1 MSVTLT
7 LNGDASMVLFL
18 YEENAFVDP
27 VATALDATGDRTVDM
42 SFTYLKDGVSVRA
55 IGARDDSQINNQ
67 VTNDAGTYE
76 IIYTVDSDSISRTI
90 LVTDE
95 SIYTHSVQFD
105 NSFMDFDI
113 VAFGDLSTNVTQTF
127 SFKDIFYQ
135 KGFDLNDI
143 SAVAYIDV
151 SADDYKDLFKL
162 NIPLYDASASTDLDQ
177 QQIRYFTNKD
187 GWKDVSFSQA
197 EVSFNPIFLN
207 AVDQTIAKDF
217 TRSMFNDVLS
227 NSRLNRLFTNQGT
240 IVAEIK
246 ALDASFNNQINEIIT
261 LIGEAGFLTDEDYG
275 AYNDGSQAYVFNQTS
290 TFADYTTRT
299 DDLVDVAAARTS
311 LYQSSFSAFNP
322 LRILS
327 SSILGEDDYDE
338 VGAGYTDISDISGA
352 GIGNFARRNLAIA
365 DLCGQVVGF
374 WNEINNQKFFGL
386 GTNPDT
392 GAQDQSYCVW
402 VTKTMDAS
410 NVDAS
415 LVDGSMFSNFLEGYK
430 LYVEPSA
437 NIVAT
442 DVSDLITDVV
452 DKKYNFPFLNGDNLH
467 LLLKYS
473 PESSTSNLF
482 SNNTKVNARTY
493 EVVLRMCDGA
503 GYTGYQASTTST
515 AAAAAAASGAGA
527 GGAVGGGTTTTV
539 IVTIT
544 THPMGGFPIYKYEIG
559 GVEWNPL
566 PTAAGGD
573 GSLPLASGDK
583 IIFDQSHSTNV
594 GYEMGLWYLTMPNH
608 TMIDPAANA
617 YVTSAGTVG
626 IDRTLTVTHD
636 ATLYSTYS
644 MDPGIG
650 DTNSTTLQGPT
661 GNNLKIDIQL

>member
-1 MSVTLT
+1 MSVTLS

-27 VATALDATGDRTVDM
+27 VATALDATGNRTVDM

-55 IGARDDSQINNQ
+55 IGARDDSQIKNQ

-105 NSFMDFDI
+105 NSFMDFDV

-151 SADDYKDLFKL
+151 SADGYKDLFKL
-162 NIPLYDASASTDLDQ
+162 NIPLYDPSASTDLDQ

-187 GWKDVSFSQA
+187 GWKDVSFSEA

-261 LIGEAGFLTDEDYG
+261 LIGEAGFLTDADYG
-275 AYNDGSQAYVFNQTS
+275 AYSDGSQAYVFNQSS
-290 TFADYTTRT
+290 TFSDYTTRT
-299 DDLVDVAAARTS
+299 DDLGDVAAARTT

-338 VGAGYTDISDISGA
+338 VGAGYADISDISGA

-374 WNEINNQKFFGL
+374 WNEINNKNFFAL
-386 GTNPDT
+386 DATDT
-392 GAQDQSYCVW
+392 SYSVW
-402 VTKTMDAS
+402 VTKTVDAS
-410 NVDAS
+410 NAGAYE
-415 LVDGSMFSNFLEGYK
+415 VDGGMFSNFLDGYK
-430 LYVEPSA
+430 LYVEASA

-442 DVSDLITDVV
+442 DLSDLITDVV
-452 DKKYNFPFLNGDNLH
+452 DKKYDFPFLNGDNLH

-482 SNNTKVNARTY
+482 SNNTKVNSRTY

-503 GYTGYQASTTST
+503 GYTHSTTST
-515 AAAAAAASGAGA
+515 AAAAAAGAGA
-527 GGAVGGGTTTTV
+527 GGAVGGTTTTV
-539 IVTIT
+539 VVRMAPHPFGAPWDIFIYTIN
-544 THPMGGFPIYKYEIG
+544 

-566 PTAAGGD
+566 PAAAGGD
-573 GSLPLASGDK
+573 GPLPLASGDT
-583 IIFDQSHSTNV
+583 IIFDQSDPTNA
-594 GYEMGLWYLTMPNH
+594 GYDMALWYLTAPNH
-608 TMIDPAANA
+608 TMIVSGVNQ
-617 YVTSAGTVG
+617 YVTYTGTAGTAGAQLEV
-626 IDRTLTVTHD
+626 VYD
-636 ATLYSTYS
+636 ASLFANNQHPS
-644 MDPGIG
+644 IG
-650 DTNSTTLQGPT
+650 DTNGVYDPGTGNYNSAMMSGT
-661 GNNLKIDIQL
+661 GNNLKIEIL

>member
-42 SFTYLKDGVSVRA
+42 SFTYFKNGVSVRA
-55 IGARDDSQINNQ
+55 IGARDDSQIYNGNNQ
-67 VTNDAGTYE
+67 GTNDAGTYD
-76 IIYTVDSDSISRTI
+76 IIYTVDSDSITRTI
-90 LVTDE
+90 EVTDE

-105 NSFMDFDI
+105 NSFMDFDV

-246 ALDASFNNQINEIIT
+246 ALDVNFNNQINEIIT
-261 LIGEAGFLTDEDYG
+261 LIGEAGFLTDADYG
-275 AYNDGSQAYVFNQTS
+275 AYRDGSQAYVFDQTS

-299 DDLVDVAAARTS
+299 DDLVDVSNARAA

-338 VGAGYTDISDISGA
+338 VGAGWADISDISGA

-392 GAQDQSYCVW
+392 GVQDQSYCVW
-402 VTKTMDAS
+402 VTKTVDAS

-415 LVDGSMFSNFLEGYK
+415 LVDGSMFSNFLDGYK

-442 DVSDLITDVV
+442 DLSDLITDVV
-452 DKKYNFPFLNGDNLH
+452 DKQYNFPFLNGDNLH

-482 SNNTKVNARTY
+482 SNNTQVNSRTY

-515 AAAAAAASGAGA
+515 AAAAAAAAGA

-539 IVTIT
+539 TVTMQS
-544 THPMGGFPIYKYEIG
+544 HPMGAPFDVYKYTING
-559 GVEWNPL
+559 AEWD
-566 PTAAGGD
+566 PTAHGNLQL
-573 GSLPLASGDK
+573 SSGDT
-583 IIFDQSHSTNV
+583 IIFDQSDTTNV
-594 GYEMGLWYLTMPNH
+594 GYEMGLWYLTIPNH
-608 TMIDPAANA
+608 TMIDPAVNA

-626 IDRTLTVTHD
+626 VDRKLTVTHD

-644 MDPGIG
+644 MYPGIG
-650 DTNSTTLQGPT
+650 DTSSTTSQGGT
-661 GNNLKIDIQL
+661 GNNLKIEIL